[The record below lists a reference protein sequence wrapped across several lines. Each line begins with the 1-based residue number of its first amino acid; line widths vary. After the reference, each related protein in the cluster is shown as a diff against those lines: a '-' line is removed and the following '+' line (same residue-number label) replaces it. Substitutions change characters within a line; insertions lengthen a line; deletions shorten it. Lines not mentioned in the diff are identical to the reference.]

1 MPLDGFSPP
10 LPVKTEEAVTLRVH
24 GIAEAG
30 SAIKEDLV
38 QVLHNRLNDAV
49 LEVLCGMLSRN
60 PMCKLT
66 PDDVHFIQKPYKQA
80 DMSLEVN

>member
-1 MPLDGFSPP
+1 VNLYF
-10 LPVKTEEAVTLRVH
+10 L
-24 GIAEAG
+24 G

-66 PDDVHFIQKPYKQA
+66 PDDVHFIQRPYKQA
-80 DMSLEVN
+80 DMSLEVLFLVENLHVLY